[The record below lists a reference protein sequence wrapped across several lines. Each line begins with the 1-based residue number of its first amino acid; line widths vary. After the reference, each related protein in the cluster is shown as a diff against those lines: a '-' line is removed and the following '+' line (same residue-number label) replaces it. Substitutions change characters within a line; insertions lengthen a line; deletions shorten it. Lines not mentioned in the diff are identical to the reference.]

1 MIELGQYATLNV
13 IKTTDFGV
21 YLDGKQFGEVLL
33 PKRYVPEGLE
43 PGDDVD
49 IFLYCDSEDRVIAT
63 TEKPNGV
70 VGECAY
76 MKVVDTADHGA
87 FLDWGLMKDLFVPLR
102 EQMEPMVIGKYYV
115 VKLFLDA
122 NTDRIF
128 ASSKLVKHLSETIEE
143 GELAVGQ
150 EVKLMVWNKTDLG
163 YKMIIN
169 DQFVGVVFKNEVF
182 QPLQIGEILRGYVK
196 NIRDDKR
203 IDLSLKKQ
211 GYSQQIPDASALI
224 LKKLKDNNGFIELTD
239 DSAPEDI
246 YETLNM
252 SKKAFKKAIGGLYK
266 QRLIALEKK
275 GIRLV

>member
-13 IKTTDFGV
+13 VKTTDFGV

-43 PGDDVD
+43 PGDDMD

-63 TEKPNGV
+63 TEIPNGI

-102 EQMEPMVIGKYYV
+102 EQMEPLVLGKYYV

-128 ASSKLVKHLSETIEE
+128 ASSKLVKHLSETIED
-143 GELAVGQ
+143 GDLAVGQ

-169 DQFVGVVFKNEVF
+169 DQFVGVVYKNEVF

-196 NIRDDKR
+196 NIREDKR

-211 GYSQQIPDASALI
+211 GYEQQIPDASNVV
-224 LKKLKDNNGFIELTD
+224 LKKLKENKGYLELTD
-239 DSAPEDI
+239 ASAPEAI
-246 YETLNM
+246 YEALNM
-252 SKKAFKKAIGGLYK
+252 SKKAFKKAVGGLYK
-266 QRLIALEKK
+266 QRLITLEKK

>member
-1 MIELGQYATLNV
+1 
-13 IKTTDFGV
+13 
-21 YLDGKQFGEVLL
+21 
-33 PKRYVPEGLE
+33 
-43 PGDDVD
+43 
-49 IFLYCDSEDRVIAT
+49 
-63 TEKPNGV
+63 
-70 VGECAY
+70 
-76 MKVVDTADHGA
+76 
-87 FLDWGLMKDLFVPLR
+87 
-102 EQMEPMVIGKYYV
+102 MEPMVIGKYYV